1 MAKKKSE
8 KNVCSITGCCS
19 GKEGFLLLVS
29 EAALFGFLYYIQYLL
44 KIQANLWLS
53 SLILIVLLN
62 ISIWACPVVRKS
74 CCQ

>member
-1 MAKKKSE
+1 MAKKKPKST
-8 KNVCSITGCCS
+8 CSMNGCCS

-44 KIQANLWLS
+44 KIQTNLWLS

-62 ISIWACPVVRKS
+62 ISIWTCPVVRKS
-74 CCQ
+74 FCQ